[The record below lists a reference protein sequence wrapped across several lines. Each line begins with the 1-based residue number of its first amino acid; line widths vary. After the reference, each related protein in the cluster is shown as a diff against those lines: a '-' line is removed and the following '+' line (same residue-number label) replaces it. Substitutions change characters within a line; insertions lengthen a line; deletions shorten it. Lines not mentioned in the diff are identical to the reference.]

1 VTWAPM
7 KPVAPVMKTAD
18 LGMVCSY
25 KGRDIE
31 IGFVRS
37 AWLRR
42 WLRAEDIGVV
52 KRQIYDQHA
61 PLKLSEAESLP
72 LITLSG
78 LLNAEQ

>member
-1 VTWAPM
+1 
-7 KPVAPVMKTAD
+7 
-18 LGMVCSY
+18 MVCSY

-42 WLRAEDIGVV
+42 WLRAEDIGMVE
-52 KRQIYDQHA
+52 RWIYHQHA
-61 PLKLSEAESLP
+61 PLKLPEAESLP

-78 LLNAEQ
+78 ILDA